1 MQRAPCAPASEEQ
14 VPFMAMVTREVIAQ
28 LIEEA
33 SWTER
38 AKSLERLAARFA
50 EGGLDEAEWHA
61 ATDAFRVVLY
71 DAEPLVRLVL
81 AETVKFAPDLPR
93 DILLALARDAV
104 TVATPILE
112 HSRLLNDDDLLPI
125 VQRHSPGHRF
135 AIAGRRLISG
145 RISAALCHAGERPV
159 LLRLL
164 MNDGAAI
171 SEQTLH
177 ALLDRFPDQPALI
190 EAIAHRRLLP
200 VSVGSRIFAPPKR
213 AEGNPP
219 LRLVWDRT
227 GSLG

>member
-1 MQRAPCAPASEEQ
+1 
-14 VPFMAMVTREVIAQ
+14 MAMLTRDVIAK

-38 AKSLERLAARFA
+38 AKSLERLATRFA
-50 EGGLDEAEWHA
+50 LGGLEQAEWHA

-93 DILLALARDAV
+93 DILLALARDTA
-104 TVATPILE
+104 TVAAPILE
-112 HSRLLNDDDLLPI
+112 HSRLLSEDDLLPI
-125 VQRHSPGHRF
+125 AHRHSPAHRF

-145 RISAALCHAGERPV
+145 RVAAALVQPGERAV
-159 LLRLL
+159 ILRLL
-164 MNDGAAI
+164 ANEGAAL
-171 SEQTLH
+171 SEQLLH
-177 ALLDRFPDQPALI
+177 TLLDRFPDQPALV
-190 EAIAHRRLLP
+190 EGIARRRLLP
-200 VSVGSRIFAPPKR
+200 VSIGSRLFGGATPAAAASKP
-213 AEGNPP
+213 E